1 VVFALAVLWLRYA
14 ALPHIDDYRGR
25 IFASIEKASGMAVSA
40 RRIEGGWEGLRP
52 HLSLQGFE
60 IADRRGRV
68 AVAFDRAE
76 VTLSWWSLLRAR
88 VRFHDVDFYR
98 AVLFLRRGLDGR
110 LYLAD
115 QPLER
120 GGTGDDDAFTQW
132 LLSQPRLGIHDATL
146 VWRDELA
153 QGPEVRLTDV
163 QISMRRQLGTHH
175 AALSARPPRAL
186 ASRIDLRCDLRVKR
200 ADGRYAAT
208 GRVYGEARDADLAAL
223 RAHLPLPDTLRS
235 GLGNLRVWATLA
247 PQGVSDLVADL
258 NMRDG
263 RAQLDTDAQPLDVE
277 TLSSRVTYLARPD
290 GFSVATQG
298 LRFRL
303 PHAAETFTGNFSLAR
318 EAPANQPPHVQVGAD
333 GIDLKIAATLLEYLP
348 LPRDV
353 RTQVVR
359 FAPRGRLEDGSFSW
373 TGPDAAHAKS
383 YTLRGRFSNVSVN
396 AVDRWPGATHVTGR
410 IEGTDAG
417 GTIELDSKDLVLDIP
432 WIFRAPLG
440 FDAMQVR
447 ADWKRG
453 AQGVVVDLKTLRFAN
468 ADAAG
473 EASGTWHPAPH
484 DPDPSPGYVDIKGR
498 IERGQGVRL
507 AAYLPNVITPARNW
521 VDRAVQAGDIA
532 NARFEMR
539 GDLRWFPWGEGRGD
553 GRFLLDADVKGA
565 RLKYLPD
572 WPSID
577 GIDGTLR
584 FEDRALKVQADRAMI
599 FASKASTVSASID
612 DIAAHPARVRVEAD
626 IDTTGADATRFL
638 RETPLVNGPGAF
650 TRSVSIDGPARLKLK
665 LDIPLGPEGDPLR
678 VAGDVQLA
686 GDTARAGASLVMRE
700 VRGKLGFTERG
711 VRGQDIAGVLFGE
724 RALLSIATQ
733 PDGVVATT
741 LEGRIDAP
749 TMASYAPAFVGPRLH
764 GAVGW
769 RARMLSRPQGNEL
782 TITSDL
788 KGLAVALPA
797 PFAKDAETAR
807 PVALTIANLGTERE
821 NTRAALDGGIYGRF
835 MRAGERWN
843 VAVGFGAPLDDSP
856 LREGLWLYGDLAEVD
871 ADAWR
876 ALFPAAPGDA
886 GAAPAQGGTELNGFD
901 LHAGRMRF
909 LGHDFERMHAALE
922 RKQAVWSGHVES
934 PGVTGDVRWD
944 PAGHGHVTGRLEH
957 LALDA
962 GAAGGETRAAEAKSD
977 LPAIDVAAQR
987 FDFRGRWLGEL
998 TLDAHPEGDQWRI
1011 ERLDIVNE
1019 HAQFHSSGGWRRTG
1033 PGSLTTLAV
1042 KVDAD
1047 NLNAVFKQFGF
1058 GDYMRRGSGALQGE
1072 LAWNGLPQDFALAA
1086 LAGTMHVEAK
1096 DGQFAK
1102 IPTGAGKLL
1111 GLLSLQSL
1119 PRRALFD
1126 FRDVFG
1132 EGFAFQ
1138 RIQGDVKVAK
1148 GVLLADDFEISGPAA
1163 FVSLSG
1169 EVSLPQETQA
1179 LTMRVIPEVSEGVAL
1194 AATVFGTPVLG
1205 LSTLVLSKLLKN
1217 PLGKAVAYE
1226 YRVTGSWDN
1235 PVAERISAP
1244 TRTPAASASAQ
1255 APATAATTPE

>member
-1 VVFALAVLWLRYA
+1 
-14 ALPHIDDYRGR
+14 
-25 IFASIEKASGMAVSA
+25 
-40 RRIEGGWEGLRP
+40 
-52 HLSLQGFE
+52 
-60 IADRRGRV
+60 
-68 AVAFDRAE
+68 
-76 VTLSWWSLLRAR
+76 
-88 VRFHDVDFYR
+88 
-98 AVLFLRRGLDGR
+98 
-110 LYLAD
+110 
-115 QPLER
+115 
-120 GGTGDDDAFTQW
+120 
-132 LLSQPRLGIHDATL
+132 
-146 VWRDELA
+146 
-153 QGPEVRLTDV
+153 
-163 QISMRRQLGTHH
+163 
-175 AALSARPPRAL
+175 
-186 ASRIDLRCDLRVKR
+186 
-200 ADGRYAAT
+200 
-208 GRVYGEARDADLAAL
+208 
-223 RAHLPLPDTLRS
+223 
-235 GLGNLRVWATLA
+235 
-247 PQGVSDLVADL
+247 
-258 NMRDG
+258 
-263 RAQLDTDAQPLDVE
+263 
-277 TLSSRVTYLARPD
+277 
-290 GFSVATQG
+290 
-298 LRFRL
+298 
-303 PHAAETFTGNFSLAR
+303 
-318 EAPANQPPHVQVGAD
+318 
-333 GIDLKIAATLLEYLP
+333 
-348 LPRDV
+348 
-353 RTQVVR
+353 
-359 FAPRGRLEDGSFSW
+359 
-373 TGPDAAHAKS
+373 
-383 YTLRGRFSNVSVN
+383 
-396 AVDRWPGATHVTGR
+396 
-410 IEGTDAG
+410 
-417 GTIELDSKDLVLDIP
+417 
-432 WIFRAPLG
+432 
-440 FDAMQVR
+440 
-447 ADWKRG
+447 
-453 AQGVVVDLKTLRFAN
+453 
-468 ADAAG
+468 
-473 EASGTWHPAPH
+473 
-484 DPDPSPGYVDIKGR
+484 
-498 IERGQGVRL
+498 
-507 AAYLPNVITPARNW
+507 
-521 VDRAVQAGDIA
+521 
-532 NARFEMR
+532 
-539 GDLRWFPWGEGRGD
+539 
-553 GRFLLDADVKGA
+553 
-565 RLKYLPD
+565 
-572 WPSID
+572 
-577 GIDGTLR
+577 
-584 FEDRALKVQADRAMI
+584 
-599 FASKASTVSASID
+599 
-612 DIAAHPARVRVEAD
+612 
-626 IDTTGADATRFL
+626 
-638 RETPLVNGPGAF
+638 
-650 TRSVSIDGPARLKLK
+650 
-665 LDIPLGPEGDPLR
+665 
-678 VAGDVQLA
+678 
-686 GDTARAGASLVMRE
+686 
-700 VRGKLGFTERG
+700 
-711 VRGQDIAGVLFGE
+711 VLFGE

-876 ALFPAAPGDA
+876 SLFPAAPGDA

-1235 PVAERISAP
+1235 PVVERLSAP
-1244 TRTPAASASAQ
+1244 TRAPGSSASAA
-1255 APATAATTPE
+1255 APASAETHPE